1 MSKELLEALGNFE
14 WSDAESKKWHLHYD
28 PASNGSITSVGGEG
42 QTESSDPFI
51 EVDEV
56 VGKEFIE
63 GKRYLRSYHVVNGVL
78 ELKSIDKNIYEA
90 SDKRLNQI
98 SEETEITPGV
108 YFITVK
114 GDADLVIDTIS
125 INEQNLEAETQR
137 IKEYLENND
146 CYKDK

>member
-1 MSKELLEALGNFE
+1 MIFVRQSALLPLIFLIFLSSIASSENFKT
-14 WSDAESKKWHLHYD
+14 SR
-28 PASNGSITSVGGEG
+28 PAFITLFAFSTV
-42 QTESSDPFI
+42 I
-51 EVDEV
+51 VD
-56 VGKEFIE
+56 
-63 GKRYLRSYHVVNGVL
+63 GVL
-78 ELKSIDKNIYEA
+78 KLKSIDKNIYEA

>member
-1 MSKELLEALGNFE
+1 MR
-14 WSDAESKKWHLHYD
+14 
-28 PASNGSITSVGGEG
+28 
-42 QTESSDPFI
+42 QI

-63 GKRYLRSYHVVNGVL
+63 GKRYLRSYQVVNGVL
-78 ELKSIDKNIYEA
+78 KLKSIDKNIYEA

-114 GDADLVIDTIS
+114 VMQI
-125 INEQNLEAETQR
+125 
-137 IKEYLENND
+137 
-146 CYKDK
+146 